1 MATREDRLRSN
12 QEYIQS
18 KVDPI
23 VQPMLSEILLAKP
36 VDALKFMAE
45 WCQVRKFGRSKGG
58 KPAESH
64 APGETG
70 KHHNLQ
76 GAHEAAAKDSHKK
89 HAAGSRPEGRDGKRD
104 GDDDS
109 IEYKRPDVESDE
121 DEDEDGDE
129 VPDLDAMLKQKQAEN
144 KVKTTNRAS
153 VSAEV
158 YGKFNKKE
166 NFKARVIPKSVEEKK
181 KIKEK
186 LLMSFLFKSLEE
198 KDLETC
204 INAMEI
210 KNYK

>member
-1 MATREDRLRSN
+1 MSAGGLVSYGVSFDDTYR
-12 QEYIQS
+12 QS
-18 KVDPI
+18 GAYAGR
-23 VQPMLSEILLAKP
+23 IL
-36 VDALKFMAE
+36 
-45 WCQVRKFGRSKGG
+45 KGG

-198 KDLETC
+198 KDLE
-204 INAMEI
+204 I
-210 KNYK
+210 KNKKTSQIS